1 MVSQFRDDDNLNF
14 RDGSAS
20 GVIFFCKVYS
30 RLADY
35 FKKKLISSTFEEQV
49 VARGDVLSVS
59 TWINDNSLTIML
71 CFIEWH

>member
-1 MVSQFRDDDNLNF
+1 MLSQFRDDDNLNF

-35 FKKKLISSTFEEQV
+35 LKKKLISSTFEEQV
-49 VARGDVLSVS
+49 VCNLQEEMSCLSQHGLM
-59 TWINDNSLTIML
+59 TNL
-71 CFIEWH
+71 

>member
-1 MVSQFRDDDNLNF
+1 MLSQFRDDDNLNF

-49 VARGDVLSVS
+49 VCNLQEEMSCLSQHG
-59 TWINDNSLTIML
+59 LMTIL
-71 CFIEWH
+71 

>member
-1 MVSQFRDDDNLNF
+1 MLSQFRDDDNLNF

-35 FKKKLISSTFEEQV
+35 CKKKLISSTFEEQV
-49 VARGDVLSVS
+49 VCNLQEEMSCLSQHGLM
-59 TWINDNSLTIML
+59 TNL
-71 CFIEWH
+71 

>member
-1 MVSQFRDDDNLNF
+1 MLSQFRDDDNLNF

-35 FKKKLISSTFEEQV
+35 FKKKKLISSTFEEQV
-49 VARGDVLSVS
+49 VCNLQEEMSCLSQHGLM
-59 TWINDNSLTIML
+59 TNL
-71 CFIEWH
+71 